1 MALCFDPFRLKIAPT
16 KRSGG
21 ERLKVQKWLGSDGL
35 RLLRGWAR
43 SGLDDQSI
51 AERMNVDVK
60 TLLRWRRRHPDIAQA
75 LEEQREVVDYQVE
88 DALLKKALGY
98 QSAERK
104 VEITAK
110 GERKE
115 VETVKQVGP
124 DVSAINL
131 WLKKR
136 KPECWGD
143 SDFEGVPP
151 ENNLL
156 AALVG
161 LEGEAVNTDGI
172 SELQSTAEADHALV
186 ESE

>member
-1 MALCFDPFRLKIAPT
+1 M
-16 KRSGG
+16 
-21 ERLKVQKWLGSDGL
+21 KVQKWLEEDGL

-43 SGLDDQSI
+43 SGLDDRKI
-51 AERMNVDVK
+51 AERMEIEWK
-60 TLLRWRRRHPDIAQA
+60 TLLRWKRKHPNIAQA
-75 LEEQREVVDYQVE
+75 LNAQREVVDYQVE
-88 DALLKKALGY
+88 DALLRKALGY

-104 VEITAK
+104 VEITSK

-143 SDFEGVPP
+143 SEAESAPP
-151 ENNLL
+151 ANNLL
-156 AALVG
+156 AALG
-161 LEGEAVNTDGI
+161 DLTEEAVNTDGI
-172 SELQSTAEADHALV
+172 SELQSTAKADHALV
-186 ESE
+186 APK